1 MSSVALNPA
10 ARALSARLLT
20 DVPHL
25 AAEMVARI
33 MEQEPLYR
41 NPAIIDPE
49 ELERSCRENI
59 VYVLHQLA
67 GLPTSDDAAARAT
80 GSLRAEQGMPI
91 DAVLQAYRVGA
102 RFIWEVLVD
111 HGDEETRDS
120 LLLAAADIWAVSDRL
135 AVDVTDAYRATAA
148 AQALLDRQV
157 REAVLDALLV
167 GASDHSRSWDS
178 ANLLRLPQEGQFV
191 VVAAEC
197 PGPGAEALPKAESL
211 LREVDIA
218 SAWRLEADMQEGVVS
233 LRPRFDDRRLAD
245 LLRVHAQG
253 RVGISATYGRLD
265 DTSVALREARLA
277 CQTVTPRTTDVGSF
291 EDSPVAVLLVSAPD
305 AAANLARRVL
315 GRVLDLPA
323 ADRGPLLETTRVWL
337 AEDGSTS
344 AAAQRLHLHRNGV
357 RYRLNRFEELT
368 GRRLGSPTDL
378 ADVRIAL
385 EAIRILG
392 LG

>member
-1 MSSVALNPA
+1 
-10 ARALSARLLT
+10 
-20 DVPHL
+20 
-25 AAEMVARI
+25 
-33 MEQEPLYR
+33 
-41 NPAIIDPE
+41 
-49 ELERSCRENI
+49 
-59 VYVLHQLA
+59 
-67 GLPTSDDAAARAT
+67 
-80 GSLRAEQGMPI
+80 
-91 DAVLQAYRVGA
+91 
-102 RFIWEVLVD
+102 
-111 HGDEETRDS
+111 
-120 LLLAAADIWAVSDRL
+120 
-135 AVDVTDAYRATAA
+135 
-148 AQALLDRQV
+148 
-157 REAVLDALLV
+157 
-167 GASDHSRSWDS
+167 
-178 ANLLRLPQEGQFV
+178 
-191 VVAAEC
+191 
-197 PGPGAEALPKAESL
+197 
-211 LREVDIA
+211 
-218 SAWRLEADMQEGVVS
+218 MQEGVVS
-233 LRPRFDDRRLAD
+233 LRPRFGDRRLAD

-337 AEDGSTS
+337 AEDVSTS

-385 EAIRILG
+385 EAMRILG